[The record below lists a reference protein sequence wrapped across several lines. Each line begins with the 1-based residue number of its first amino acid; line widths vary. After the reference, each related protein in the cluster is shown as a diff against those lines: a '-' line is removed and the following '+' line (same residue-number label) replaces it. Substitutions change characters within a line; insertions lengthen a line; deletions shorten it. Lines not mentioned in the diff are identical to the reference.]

1 MISFDTNILVYAADR
16 TAGARHLACSSL
28 LTAATSAEAALNEQ
42 SLFEFIYASTRKRRQ
57 PLRDA
62 TVMVRAWLKNF
73 ALLVTPATI
82 VEDSLGLMDTHKLQ
96 IWDARMLSVC
106 AANGCDVLLSEDMT
120 DGARYSGV
128 LVLNPFNPANT
139 RTLTGLLQP

>member
-1 MISFDTNILVYAADR
+1 MLSFDTNILVYAADR
-16 TAGARHLACSSL
+16 TAGARHLACARL

-42 SLFEFIYASTRKRRQ
+42 SLFEFLYASTRKKKQ

-62 TVMVRAWLKNF
+62 VLMVRAWLKNF
-73 ALLVTPATI
+73 ALIVTPATI
-82 VEDSLGLMDTHKLQ
+82 VEDSLELMGSHRLQ

-120 DGARYSGV
+120 DGARYGRIR
-128 LVLNPFNPANT
+128 VLNPFNPANA
-139 RTLTGLLQP
+139 RALTGLLQP